1 MRYNESVQLLQSNGK
16 AGASIVKF
24 RYEKIKK
31 VMIMI
36 IREAGIISFE
46 ELSNRTM
53 RRLTPF
59 DGNNQWYMEAI
70 VTDLEARGQLECP
83 MLNGQLFVK
92 FADKR
97 HSSKGKPILVKDGL
111 FCVAFYNFITTSQV
125 DLFGNFI
132 VRPSSY
138 FLEKTPSAILFII

>member
-1 MRYNESVQLLQSNGK
+1 MRYNESVQLLQSNGR

-31 VMIMI
+31 VMMLI

-46 ELSNRTM
+46 ELSNRTKK
-53 RRLTPF
+53 RLTPF

-92 FADKR
+92 FA
-97 HSSKGKPILVKDGL
+97 G
-111 FCVAFYNFITTSQV
+111 
-125 DLFGNFI
+125 
-132 VRPSSY
+132 
-138 FLEKTPSAILFII
+138 